1 MFIESTATETEEQ
14 FRAFLTELLTSIYGR
29 MPEWLKFQVGGRV
42 ERQGTLF
49 RQFICVAGS
58 VHCQIQVRAGRPS
71 GIGRAMILHGSTVR
85 GLPHCSE
92 SRDGVETEFDCHELH
107 AVQHRRV

>member
-1 MFIESTATETEEQ
+1 MFIESPATETEEQ
-14 FRAFLTELLTSIYGR
+14 FRAYLTELLTSIYGR
-29 MPEWLKFQVGGRV
+29 MPEWLEFQVGSRV

-58 VHCQIQVRAGRPS
+58 VHCQIQVRAGRPG
-71 GIGRAMILHGSTVR
+71 GIGRAMILRGSTVR

-92 SRDGVETEFDCHELH
+92 SRDGVETEFDCHEIH
-107 AVQHRRV
+107 AA

>member
-1 MFIESTATETEEQ
+1 MFIESSATETEEQ
-14 FRAFLTELLTSIYGR
+14 FRAYVTELLTSIYGR
-29 MPEWLKFQVGGRV
+29 MPEWLEFRVGSRI

-58 VHCQIQVRAGRPS
+58 VECQIQLRAGQPG
-71 GIGRAMILHGSTVR
+71 GIGRAMILRGEVR

-92 SRDGVETEFDCHELH
+92 SRHGVETEFDCHEIH
-107 AVQHRRV
+107 TAS

>member
-58 VHCQIQVRAGRPS
+58 VHCQIQVLASLRSVSLHPS
-71 GIGRAMILHGSTVR
+71 VL
-85 GLPHCSE
+85 
-92 SRDGVETEFDCHELH
+92 DGM
-107 AVQHRRV
+107 